1 MVWWLLLYSS
11 ISSSPSIKLSSR
23 LSRKSSRRSLMILIN
38 PSPSTISSMLPQ
50 DWLILWSV
58 IRSYPSAVT
67 HHHSISIKTDLGKI
81 IRPNFISST
90 STFHLAPP
98 TSSFP
103 LDFFLMF
110 LFRQSSPQNF
120 PCPIPILMLT
130 SGILH
135 RDCDTSGNMGQA
147 HCRFRL
153 VDVLNIS
160 FRFL

>member
-23 LSRKSSRRSLMILIN
+23 LSRKSSRRSLMILIK
-38 PSPSTISSMLPQ
+38 PSPSTISSILPQ

-58 IRSYPSAVT
+58 IRSYSSATT
-67 HHHSISIKTDLGKI
+67 HHHSIKTDLGEI
-81 IRPNFISST
+81 VRPNFIPST
-90 STFHLAPP
+90 GPLHLTPP
-98 TSSFP
+98 ASSFS

-135 RDCDTSGNMGQA
+135 RDCDTSGNMRQA
-147 HCRFRL
+147 HCRFSL

-160 FRFL
+160 FRFI